1 MNSLN
6 RGFLVLAGIFLCAS
20 AVLFFSDNVSW
31 TKITFI
37 GFWLFL
43 SLASSGNEVFK
54 RFTFG
59 LWVLTAVAF
68 AMCYPELMTTWG
80 EFNTKNLIIPLM
92 QLIMFGM
99 GTAMSLKDFSQVI
112 QAPRGVLVG
121 LVCQFSIM
129 PLVGLSLV
137 LAFGFPPE
145 VAAGVILIGSSPS
158 GLASNVMVYIS
169 KANLALS
176 VTLTTIATLLAPLIT
191 PQIMKLLAGQ
201 MIPIDVWAM
210 MWGIIKIV
218 ILPIIA
224 GLVFNKLFHGKT
236 KWLDDAMPKVSM
248 AGIAVIIAVITAS
261 GRDGLME
268 VGIALVFASLIH
280 NCGGYLLGYWLCK
293 LVKMDE
299 RSCRTI
305 ALEVG
310 IQNGGLASGI
320 ALQMGKV
327 ATVGLASAVFGPMM
341 NITGSMLAS
350 WWKEKP
356 CD

>member
-1 MNSLN
+1 MNLLN
-6 RGFLVLAGIFLCAS
+6 RTFLTFS
-20 AVLFFSDNVSW
+20 AVLLLAAVVLFSLDNVFW
-31 TKITFI
+31 AKITFI
-37 GFWLFL
+37 GFWAFL
-43 SLASSGNEVFK
+43 SIASNGNEIFK

-59 LWVLTAVAF
+59 LWVLTSVSF
-68 AMCYPELMTTWG
+68 AMCFPELMKNWG
-80 EFNTKNLIIPLM
+80 TFNTKALIVPLM

-99 GTAMSLKDFSQVI
+99 GTAMSVKDFVQVI
-112 QAPRGVLVG
+112 QAPKAVLIG

-129 PLVGLSLV
+129 PLVALTLV
-137 LAFGFPPE
+137 TGFGFPPE
-145 VAAGVILIGSSPS
+145 IAAGVILIGSSPS
-158 GLASNVMVYIS
+158 GLASNVMVFIS

-176 VTLTTIATLLAPLIT
+176 VTLTTVATLLAPLVT
-191 PQIMKLLAGQ
+191 PMIMKVLAGE
-201 MIPIDVWAM
+201 MIPIDVGTM
-210 MWGIIKIV
+210 MWGITKIV

-224 GLVFNKLFHGKT
+224 GLVFNKLLHGKT
-236 KWLDDAMPKVSM
+236 EWLDDAMPKVSM
-248 AGIAVIIAVITAS
+248 AGIAVIIAVITAA
-261 GRDGLME
+261 GRDGLLE
-268 VGIALVFASLIH
+268 VGLALVFASLIH
-280 NCGGYLLGYWLCK
+280 NCGGYVLGYWSCRLLK
-293 LVKMDE
+293 LDE

-356 CD
+356 YE

>member
-1 MNSLN
+1 MNLLTKT
-6 RGFLVLAGIFLCAS
+6 FLALSAMLLLAT
-20 AVLFFSDNVSW
+20 AVLFSLDSVSW
-31 TKITFI
+31 TKVTFI
-37 GFWLFL
+37 GFWVFL
-43 SLASSGNEVFK
+43 SFASNGNDIFK

-59 LWVLTAVAF
+59 LWVLTAVSF

-80 EFNTKNLIIPLM
+80 EFNTKALIIPLM

-99 GTAMSLKDFSQVI
+99 GTVMSIKDFSQVI
-112 QAPRGVLVG
+112 KAPKAVFIG
-121 LVCQFSIM
+121 LVCQFTIM

-137 LAFGFPPE
+137 IAFGFPPE
-145 VAAGVILIGSSPS
+145 IAAGVILIGSSPS
-158 GLASNVMVYIS
+158 GLASNVMVYIA

-176 VTLTTIATLLAPLIT
+176 VTLTTVATLLAPLIT
-191 PQIMKLLAGQ
+191 PLIMKWLAGE
-201 MIPIDVWAM
+201 MIPIDVGTM
-210 MWGIIKIV
+210 MWGITKIV

-224 GLVFNKLFHGKT
+224 GLAFNKLLHGKT

-248 AGIAVIIAVITAS
+248 IGIALIIAVITAS

-280 NCGGYLLGYWLCK
+280 NCGGYVLGYWSCRL
-293 LVKMDE
+293 LKMDE
-299 RSCRTI
+299 KSCRTI

-310 IQNGGLASGI
+310 LQNGGLASGI

-341 NITGSMLAS
+341 NMTGSMLAS